1 MERGRFYQH
10 FGERSGSGQQ
20 ERLPSLPFGGMPPSG
35 EQRRVPI
42 DVEARL
48 AEMDR
53 TWGTPREIGTSINDA
68 ANIMDDRL
76 NSLHQEVLATGDQAS
91 IQTMNVV
98 NFTFKFYHFNF
109 LTHEKRVA
117 LYEALKVSREQYPHA
132 KRYVMTERERRIV
145 SACSERMGNGAWYDF
160 AIQPEGAEE
169 MPIPSLADVWD
180 YDFADTE

>member
-1 MERGRFYQH
+1 MERGRFYQQ

-91 IQTMNVV
+91 IQTMNV
-98 NFTFKFYHFNF
+98 
-109 LTHEKRVA
+109 